1 MAQTGGTVAGLPA
14 ELAILWRALHQRFGS
29 GITVTALRIGPMNIA
44 GEEAAANL
52 LGMAKLPAEAV
63 VTEAVRLTAREMAEQ
78 LVGTIENCAAA
89 RAAQT
94 DQRTELE
101 AAA

>member
-1 MAQTGGTVAGLPA
+1 MTGGTVAGLPA
-14 ELAILWRALHQRFGS
+14 E
-29 GITVTALRIGPMNIA
+29 
-44 GEEAAANL
+44 AA
-52 LGMAKLPAEAV
+52 
-63 VTEAVRLTAREMAEQ
+63 VTEAVRTTAREMAEQ
-78 LVGTIENCAAA
+78 LVRTIENRAAA